1 MSCLLQHGALFYK
14 KSGLGALPLALFNG
28 VPLSPDEMDPDELET
43 IILQRIMD
51 TTTAFQ
57 RAVFMVRH
65 VCTHTSYSTCQT
77 YLFFGPGVE
86 HLDYYTYTHI

>member
-1 MSCLLQHGALFYK
+1 MFCVLQDGALFYK

-43 IILQRIMD
+43 VILQRIMV

-57 RAVFMVRH
+57 RAVFMVGH
-65 VCTHTSYSTCQT
+65 VCMERDSLFIFSPPN
-77 YLFFGPGVE
+77 LFFLCWE
-86 HLDYYTYTHI
+86 